1 MLKKLAALICPS
13 SKKISKDA
21 AHAVATG
28 YNGIGDG
35 KREKIARY
43 SAAAKKIAE
52 YQAKLDEIVKDGRID
67 EEEEA
72 RIAAAL
78 EPMVDAAK
86 SIVFN

>member
-1 MLKKLAALICPS
+1 MLKSIAKFICPS
-13 SKKISKDA
+13 SKKIAESA
-21 AHAVATG
+21 AHAVATS

-35 KREKIARY
+35 KRENIAKY

-52 YQAKLDEIVKDGRID
+52 YQAKLDEIVKDGVID
-67 EEEEA
+67 EVEEA

-86 SIVFN
+86 EIVFN